1 MYTFILRSSTY
12 PSHPNQTGISRS
24 RVLLMSMLNGYTTNI
39 DLIILCSTQYPPG
52 DIRVHKE
59 ETRKDKKPNNQLVVR
74 VKDLY
79 ILRIQ
84 TKYD

>member
-1 MYTFILRSSTY
+1 
-12 PSHPNQTGISRS
+12 
-24 RVLLMSMLNGYTTNI
+24 MLNGYTTNI

-79 ILRIQ
+79 IILRIQ